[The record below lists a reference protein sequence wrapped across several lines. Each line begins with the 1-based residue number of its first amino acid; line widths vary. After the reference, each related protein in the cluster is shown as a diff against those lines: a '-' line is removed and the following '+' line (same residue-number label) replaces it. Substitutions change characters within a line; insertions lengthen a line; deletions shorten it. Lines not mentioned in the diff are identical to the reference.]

1 MTGARRDFVEEQIR
15 ALAPLD
21 FVAFVVPVPPG
32 VGFVEVTRDEEGG
45 GYRAAVGV
53 EPALAEPVASALTA
67 LGFAAGEAR
76 PFLESK
82 DVAALA
88 GKVDAALT
96 GPLEAPTGARMDVR
110 NGSRRDEVER
120 ERKLAALRERLAA
133 LLTKLL
139 EPNAFEVDADGDFT
153 FPFKSTRVWVAPRGL
168 PGGPLAVRVFA
179 VTNVDIDPTPALGL
193 FLSETNFALAFGRFA
208 LDTPR
213 RAVWFEETLL
223 GDFVADEELTFVV
236 QIVASTADQF
246 DDRIAAAFGGRVF
259 NPPGGAGAADEVP
272 SEKPGA
278 AGYL

>member
-1 MTGARRDFVEEQIR
+1 M
-15 ALAPLD
+15 L
-21 FVAFVVPVPPG
+21 
-32 VGFVEVTRDEEGG
+32 
-45 GYRAAVGV
+45 
-53 EPALAEPVASALTA
+53 S
-67 LGFAAGEAR
+67 
-76 PFLESK
+76 
-82 DVAALA
+82 
-88 GKVDAALT
+88 
-96 GPLEAPTGARMDVR
+96 
-110 NGSRRDEVER
+110 
-120 ERKLAALRERLAA
+120 
-133 LLTKLL
+133 KLL
-139 EPNAFEVDADGDFT
+139 EPNKFEVDSDGDFT

-168 PGGPLAVRVFA
+168 PGGPLVVRVFA

-208 LDTPR
+208 LDAPR

-259 NPPGGAGAADEVP
+259 NSPESAGAAEEVP